1 MSTKILLVLCMLCV
15 GLLAACSKSPAPP
28 LKGTK
33 IGNSSEANA
42 NATPV
47 NREMV
52 GIAECDEFIAKYEAC
67 ISGNVPEAQKRQ
79 HQENIDAL
87 RNSWRQLAVNTGA
100 KDTLT
105 LMCKRQVAQ
114 ARDSMKEFNCQF

>member
-1 MSTKILLVLCMLCV
+1 MSTKILLVLCILCV
-15 GLLAACSKSPAPP
+15 GLLAGCSKSSTSNNTSSAN
-28 LKGTK
+28 
-33 IGNSSEANA
+33 GNAATANA
-42 NATPV
+42 SPV
-47 NREMV
+47 NKEKV
-52 GIAECDEFIAKYEAC
+52 GIAECDDFIAKYEAC
-67 ISGNVPEAQKRQ
+67 ISSSVPEAQKRQ

-105 LMCKRQVAQ
+105 LMCKRQVVQ